1 MSSQVNYAGTYLADH
16 PDGRTHDNVR
26 RFLNTQRFTP
36 RQRWPQ
42 VRPEV
47 VLSTRG
53 DVLSGDAVRDKHHS
67 RRIELVRRQYSG
79 NARGVRAG
87 TGPVTCVS
95 VNPETDQF
103 WLIACRRSA
112 PDVDGKTK
120 LAHVAKVLAQLAPRG
135 IACRTVLLDGW
146 GAPTALFK
154 RLLTEGKTVYCPL
167 KSNRLVDDSGGQQ
180 PDQPV
185 GCLGRSAEEVER
197 GKTVRV
203 KGMPK
208 DCRRN
213 FSAYRCP
220 PTGRTTP

>member
-53 DVLSGDAVRDKHHS
+53 DVLSGDAVLDKHHS

-103 WLIACRRSA
+103 WLIAYRRSA
-112 PDVDGKTK
+112 PEADGKTK
-120 LAHVAKVLAQLAPRG
+120 LAHVAEVLAQRPR
-135 IACRTVLLDGW
+135 AALPTARSCWTV
-146 GAPTALFK
+146 GAPPRSCSSGCSPKARRFTA
-154 RLLTEGKTVYCPL
+154 R
-167 KSNRLVDDSGGQQ
+167 
-180 PDQPV
+180 
-185 GCLGRSAEEVER
+185 
-197 GKTVRV
+197 
-203 KGMPK
+203 
-208 DCRRN
+208 
-213 FSAYRCP
+213 
-220 PTGRTTP
+220 